1 MLPFLKWAGGKR
13 WLVQSGQLQI
23 PSHYER
29 FIEPFLGGGAV
40 FFSLEPERALL
51 SDVNPELVELYE
63 TVRDEPE
70 LLRTIL
76 EWHQE
81 KHSSTHY
88 YAIRSRRYRDKVWR
102 AARTLYLN
110 RTCWNGLY
118 RLNRKGEFN
127 VPIGT
132 KTDILLEES
141 FAEACALLARATL
154 ACQDFEHTIAEA
166 ANGDFLFV
174 DPPYTAKHNLNG
186 FLKYNENMFSWDDQ
200 VRLHQSLLR
209 ASRRG
214 ASIVVTNA
222 DHTSLHQLYREGF
235 AYTPIERQSVLSG
248 SATGRGRTTEAIFTA
263 NLDVFRKPSPR
274 HQLAPPARE
283 SACR

>member
-23 PSHYER
+23 PIRYER

-40 FFSLEPERALL
+40 FFALEPERALL
-51 SDVNPELVELYE
+51 SDVNPELIELYE

-70 LLRTIL
+70 VLRTVL

-81 KHSSTHY
+81 KHSPAHY
-88 YAIRSRRYRDKVWR
+88 YAIRSRRYHDRVWR

-132 KTDILLEES
+132 KTEILIEES
-141 FAEACALLARATL
+141 FAEASALLARATI
-154 ACQDFEHTIAEA
+154 ACQDFEHAIEEA
-166 ANGDFLFV
+166 AEGDFLFV
-174 DPPYTAKHNLNG
+174 DPPYTVKHNLNG

-200 VRLHQSLLR
+200 VRLHQSVLR
-209 ASRRG
+209 ASNRG
-214 ASIVVTNA
+214 ASIIVTNA
-222 DHTSLHQLYREGF
+222 DHASLHQLYSKDF
-235 AYTPIERQSVLSG
+235 IYSSVERHSVLSG
-248 SATGRGRTTEAIFTA
+248 PPSGRCKTTEA
-263 NLDVFRKPSPR
+263 VFS
-274 HQLAPPARE
+274 LNVG
-283 SACR
+283 

>member
-51 SDVNPELVELYE
+51 SDVNPELIELYE
-63 TVRDEPE
+63 IVRDEPE
-70 LLRTIL
+70 HLRTIL
-76 EWHQE
+76 EWHQQ
-81 KHSSTHY
+81 KHSQAHY
-88 YAIRSRRYRDKVWR
+88 YAIRNRRYRDKAWR

-132 KTDILLEES
+132 KTAILIEES
-141 FAEACALLARATL
+141 FAEASALLARANL
-154 ACQDFEHTIAEA
+154 VCRDFEHTIGEA
-166 ANGDFLFV
+166 GEGDFLFV

-200 VRLHQSLLR
+200 VRLHQSLLA
-209 ASRRG
+209 ASNRG

-222 DHTSLHQLYREGF
+222 DHASLHQLYSKRF
-235 AYTPIERQSVLSG
+235 TYSSVERQSVLSG
-248 SATGRGRTTEAIFTA
+248 PPSGRGKTTEAIFSF
-263 NLDVFRKPSPR
+263 NVS
-274 HQLAPPARE
+274 
-283 SACR
+283 

>member
-13 WLVQSGQLQI
+13 WLVQSGQLQT

-51 SDVNPELVELYE
+51 SDVNPELIELYE
-63 TVRDEPE
+63 IVRDEPE
-70 LLRTIL
+70 RLRTIL

-81 KHSSTHY
+81 KHSTAHY
-88 YAIRSRRYRDKVWR
+88 YAIRNRRYRDKVWR

-132 KTDILLEES
+132 KTAILIEES
-141 FAEACALLARATL
+141 FAEASALLAGATL
-154 ACQDFEHTIAEA
+154 VCQDFEHTIGEA
-166 ANGDFLFV
+166 AEGDFLFV

-186 FLKYNENMFSWDDQ
+186 FLKYNESIFSWNDQ
-200 VRLHQSLLR
+200 MRLRDACLR
-209 ASRRG
+209 AAERG
-214 ASIVVTNA
+214 AWVVVTNA
-222 DHTSLHQLYREGF
+222 DHESLRALYDEC
-235 AYTPIERQSVLSG
+235 ALYTPLTRQSVLAANPVFRS
-248 SATGRGRTTEAIFTA
+248 RTTEALFVLT
-263 NLDVFRKPSPR
+263 
-274 HQLAPPARE
+274 PPDPAHRDPAA
-283 SACR
+283 STLPLR